1 MLDEIVTEQ
10 QLMPED
16 DKISVDQESGVIT
29 NERTMTQ
36 NNNYHG

>member
-16 DKISVDQESGVIT
+16 DKKIVAQETGIIT